1 MLTINEIRKFI
12 DEDAVSTKKSKAA
25 EGQRYYEAKH
35 DILNCRFFYFNKD
48 DNLVED
54 KYRANNKICHPFFTE
69 LSDQLTS
76 YMLSFEDNPIRAR
89 DGVDGLQDHLD
100 RYFDD
105 EFWAE
110 ISELISGTY
119 NKGFEYIYAHKNAEN
134 RLIFQCADSMGIIE
148 VREKDTDDGCKYII
162 YWYIDRI
169 AKDIKTVKKI
179 QVWSDTD
186 IRYYEQVDNGDIV
199 IDTDAPI
206 NPRPHVVYTDK
217 ASGKKMGFSLGYM
230 PFWRLDLN
238 RKQIS
243 GLNPIKS
250 LIDDYDLMQC
260 GLSNNLTDFDT
271 PLHVVKGYPGDD
283 LDKLQVN
290 LKTKKIVGVEADG
303 GIEVHTV
310 EVPYQARQAKASDDE
325 KNIYRFG
332 MGFNTAGLKDTAA
345 TTNLT
350 IKAAYALLDL
360 KADKLEMRLRKLLKK
375 DIIKVVLAEINQ
387 VNGTDYQLSDIE
399 IKFTRSILTNEKENA
414 EIEKVKA
421 DTEQVKVNTIL
432 NVAASVGDE
441 QTLKAICE
449 VLDWDFEEIQD
460 AIEKQQE
467 AQSAASAQN
476 ALNNVVVDDA
486 TEPLDNEPIE
496 E

>member
-1 MLTINEIRKFI
+1 MLTLPEIRKFI
-12 DEDAVSTKKSKAA
+12 DEDAVSTKKHRAA

-69 LSDQLTS
+69 LTDQLVS
-76 YMLSFEDNPIRAR
+76 YMLSFEDNPIRAKENAE
-89 DGVDGLQDHLD
+89 GLQEHLD
-100 RYFDD
+100 HYFDD

-110 ISELISGTY
+110 IAELLTGTY
-119 NKGFEYIYAHKNAEN
+119 NKGFEYMYAFKNAEN
-134 RLIFQCADSMGIIE
+134 KLTFQCADSMGIIE

-179 QVWSDTD
+179 QVWSDTE
-186 IRYYEQVDNGDIV
+186 IGYFEQVDDGDIV
-199 IDTDAPI
+199 IDADVEI
-206 NPRPHVVYTDK
+206 NPRPHVIYTDK
-217 ASGKKMGFSLGYM
+217 ATGKKMGFSLGYM

-271 PLHVVKGYPGDD
+271 PLHVVRGYPGDD
-283 LDKLQVN
+283 LDKLQKN
-290 LKTKKIVGVEADG
+290 LKTKKIVGVDAEG
-303 GIEVHTV
+303 GIDVQTV
-310 EVPYQARQAKASDDE
+310 DVPYQARQAKAADDE

-360 KADKLEMRLRKLLKK
+360 KADKLEMRLKKLLKK

-387 VNGTDYQLSDIE
+387 INGTDYQLSDIE

-414 EIEKVKA
+414 DIEKVKA

-432 NVAASVGDE
+432 DVAASVGE
-441 QTLKAICE
+441 EKTLKAICE
-449 VLDWDFEEIQD
+449 VLDWDFDEIQN

-467 AQSAASAQN
+467 AQSTIAAQN
-476 ALNNVVVDDA
+476 ALNNVVVDD
-486 TEPLDNEPIE
+486 PIE

>member
-1 MLTINEIRKFI
+1 MLSLQEIKHFI
-12 DEDAVSTKKSKAA
+12 DEDAVSTKKNRAR
-25 EGQRYYEAKH
+25 EGQNYYEAKH
-35 DILNCRFFYFNKD
+35 DILNYRLFYFNKD
-48 DNLVED
+48 DKLVED
-54 KYRANNKICHPFFTE
+54 KYRANNRICHPFFTE

-76 YMLSFEDNPIRAR
+76 YMLSFEENPIRAKE
-89 DGVDGLQDHLD
+89 GVDGLQDHLD
-100 RYFDD
+100 NYFDD

-110 ISELISGTY
+110 IAELLTGTY
-119 NKGFEYIYAHKNAEN
+119 NKGFEYIYAFKNEAN
-134 RLIFQCADSMGIIE
+134 RLTFQCADSLGIIE

-179 QVWSDTD
+179 QVWTESE
-186 IRYYEQVDNGDIV
+186 IHYFEQVDNGDIV
-199 IDTDAPI
+199 IDKDVKI
-206 NPRPHVVYTDK
+206 NPRPHVIGTDNET
-217 ASGKKMGFSLGYM
+217 GQKMGFPLGYM

-283 LDKLQVN
+283 LDKLQKN

-303 GIEVHTV
+303 GIDVQTV
-310 EVPYQARQAKASDDE
+310 DVPYQARQAKAADDE

-387 VNGTDYQLSDIE
+387 INGTDYQLSDVE

-414 EIEKVKA
+414 DIEKVKA

-432 NVAASVGDE
+432 NVASAVGDE
-441 QTLKAICE
+441 KTLKAICD
-449 VLDWDFEEIQD
+449 VLDWDFEEIQS
-460 AIEKQQE
+460 AIKKQQE
-467 AQSAASAQN
+467 AQSTLAAQN
-476 ALNNVVVDDA
+476 ALNNVVV
-486 TEPLDNEPIE
+486 E